1 MSWDGVWEQVFQQQ
15 EWGKYPGE
23 DLIRF
28 IARNFYKAPDR
39 REVRLLEVGCGP
51 GANLW
56 YAAREGFSV
65 YGVDGSATAIK
76 KASDR
81 LDRECPGWTGKLV
94 VGDITQLPFPDEFFD
109 AVIDH
114 EAIYCNSFSHSQHIY
129 NEMARVTKKG
139 GKLFSRTFAT
149 GSWGDETG
157 EKVGH
162 NSFIVSEGPLEGKGF
177 SRFTDY
183 AEIPDLIQQFVISDI
198 QLITRK
204 YMDINREVK
213 EWVILGEKR

>member
-1 MSWDGVWEQVFQQQ
+1 MSWDGVWEKIFQEQ

-28 IARNFYKAPDR
+28 IARNFYSTPNRSEIK
-39 REVRLLEVGCGP
+39 LLEVGCGP

-56 YAAREGFSV
+56 YAAREGFTV
-65 YGVDGSATAIK
+65 YGVDGSATAINR
-76 KASDR
+76 ASNR
-81 LDRECPGWTGKLV
+81 LERECPGWSGELV
-94 VGDITQLPFPDEFFD
+94 VGDILQLPFPDDFFD
-109 AVIDH
+109 AVIDS
-114 EAIYCNSFSHSQHIY
+114 EAVYCNSFRHSQEIY

-149 GSWGDETG
+149 GSWGDQTG
-157 EKVGH
+157 EKVEH
-162 NSFIVSEGPLEGKGF
+162 NSYLVNEGPLAGKGV

-183 AEIPDLIQQFVISDI
+183 KEIHELIQRFEISEI

-204 YMDINREVK
+204 YMAIDREVK
-213 EWVILGEKR
+213 EWVITGEKR

>member
-1 MSWDGVWEQVFQQQ
+1 MSWDAVWEKVFQEQ

-28 IARNFYKAPDR
+28 IARNFYSTPNRNEIK
-39 REVRLLEVGCGP
+39 LLEVGCGT

-65 YGVDGSATAIK
+65 YGIDGSTIAINR
-76 KASDR
+76 AIDR
-81 LDRECPGWTGKLV
+81 LDCECPGWSGRLM
-94 VGDITQLPFPDEFFD
+94 VGDILQLPFPDHFFD
-109 AVIDH
+109 AVIDN
-114 EAIYCNSFSHSQHIY
+114 EAVYCNSFSHSQDIY

-149 GSWGDETG
+149 GSWGDQTG

-162 NSFIVSEGPLEGKGF
+162 NAYVVNEGPLAGKGF

-183 AEIPDLIQQFVISDI
+183 KEIPELIQRFEISEI

-204 YMDINREVK
+204 YISIDREVK
-213 EWVILGEKR
+213 EWVITGEKK